1 MLHCEVTIVAVLG
14 SFDERNQAQLR
25 RFKNDQK
32 LRPGQ
37 IRTVPWTSNWD
48 RYHEPSW
55 KMFHEDRGKPMV
67 KWVASIFGGAAILLG
82 GLWFLQGTGLIVIE
96 PIACVGEC
104 AALEG
109 PSVAWTIAGAVTMLA
124 GAAAFWFAWRRH

>member
-1 MLHCEVTIVAVLG
+1 
-14 SFDERNQAQLR
+14 
-25 RFKNDQK
+25 
-32 LRPGQ
+32 
-37 IRTVPWTSNWD
+37 
-48 RYHEPSW
+48 
-55 KMFHEDRGKPMV
+55 MV

-109 PSVAWTIAGAVTMLA
+109 PSVAWTIAGAVA
-124 GAAAFWFAWRRH
+124 GNAWQQSSGYEWRNS